1 MAGEDESQEDGEE
14 GEAEE
19 AAAGQGLLREGARE
33 GERVSFILAVIVF
46 DFHLFLF
53 HQ

>member
-1 MAGEDESQEDGEE
+1 VAGEDESQQDGKE

-33 GERVSFILAVIVF
+33 GERVSLILAVIVSYF
-46 DFHLFLF
+46 RLFSF